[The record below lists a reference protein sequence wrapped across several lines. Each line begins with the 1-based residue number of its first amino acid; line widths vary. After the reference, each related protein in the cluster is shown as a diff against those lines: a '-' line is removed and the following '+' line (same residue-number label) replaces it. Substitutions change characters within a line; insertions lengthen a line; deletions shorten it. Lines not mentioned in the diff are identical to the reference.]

1 MKIRRALT
9 AAAAAAVI
17 APAAVLAAPTAA
29 FATDPVPDTGPRTP
43 ANPGTPHTPDTP
55 KPAQPPTDAPTNDGG
70 TGTPDETEAGGP
82 ASQDDDGDTSGNQ
95 RKADGTTGE
104 ATEQRPGGAGAP
116 DDPRGRPCAFE
127 SDEVR
132 VALHGLP
139 TQLVADG
146 PWSPFSMTLTNTT
159 GKTLNEVGPYLNVI
173 SAADVDRPYWELK
186 TEYHDPK
193 SGRWKPY
200 EDFEPGRLFDLIPV
214 GPHGTRTFQL
224 RTHVVKSAKPG
235 PGYALV
241 AADYR
246 NRDGSCGSSKEGWYD
261 FTILP
266 VGAKPTQSPT
276 AGPGE
281 PGGTASPG
289 RSSAPGGGTGG
300 SASTGGPG
308 PQGGNL
314 AETGSSS
321 ALPAIGLAAGAAVVV
336 GAGAVF
342 VVRRRKAMAG
352 AGGGDTDVT
361 A

>member
-17 APAAVLAAPTAA
+17 APAALLAAPTAA
-29 FATDPVPDTGPRTP
+29 FATDPVPDTSPRTP
-43 ANPGTPHTPDTP
+43 ATPGTPDTP
-55 KPAQPPTDAPTNDGG
+55 DTAKPAQPPTDAPANGGG
-70 TGTPDETEAGGP
+70 TADPDEAATGDPG
-82 ASQDDDGDTSGNQ
+82 SQDDAGDTSGNQ
-95 RKADGTTGE
+95 RKADGT
-104 ATEQRPGGAGAP
+104 AEQKPGGGGAP
-116 DDPRGRPCAFE
+116 DDPHGQSCAFE
-127 SDEVR
+127 SDQVR
-132 VALHGLP
+132 VAVRGLP

-159 GKTLNEVGPYLNVI
+159 GKTLNEVRPFLYI
-173 SAADVDRPYWELK
+173 TSAADLDRPYWELK
-186 TEYHDPK
+186 TEYRDAK
-193 SGRWKPY
+193 SGRWKAYDGQGPS
-200 EDFEPGRLFDLIPV
+200 RLFDTMTV
-214 GPHGTRTFQL
+214 GPHSTLTFQL
-224 RTHVVKSAKPG
+224 RTHAVKNAKPAA
-235 PGYALV
+235 GYLFAT
-241 AADYR
+241 ADYR

-276 AGPGE
+276 AKPGE

-289 RSSAPGGGTGG
+289 QSSAPGGGTGG

-321 ALPAIGLAAGAAVVV
+321 ALPAIGLAAGAAVVA

-352 AGGGDTDVT
+352 PGGGDTDVT

>member
-43 ANPGTPHTPDTP
+43 ATPGTPDTSDTA
-55 KPAQPPTDAPTNDGG
+55 KPAQPPTDAPANGGG
-70 TGTPDETEAGGP
+70 TGDPDKAATADPG
-82 ASQDDDGDTSGNQ
+82 SKDDAGDTSEKQ
-95 RKADGTTGE
+95 QKADGTAGDATG
-104 ATEQRPGGAGAP
+104 QRPGGAP
-116 DDPRGRPCAFE
+116 DDPHGSPCAFE
-127 SDEVR
+127 SDQVR
-132 VALHGLP
+132 VTVHGLP
-139 TQLVADG
+139 TQLAADG
-146 PWSPFSMTLTNTT
+146 PWSPYSMTLTNTT
-159 GKTLNEVGPYLNVI
+159 GKTLNEVRPFLYI
-173 SAADVDRPYWELK
+173 TSAADINWPYEELK
-186 TEYHDPK
+186 TEYRVAK
-193 SGRWKPY
+193 SGRWKAYDGQGPS
-200 EDFEPGRLFDLIPV
+200 RLFDTMTV
-214 GPHGTRTFQL
+214 GPHSTLTFQL
-224 RTHVVKSAKPG
+224 RTHAVKNAKPAG
-235 PGYALV
+235 GFLFA

-246 NRDGSCGSSKEGWYD
+246 NRDGSCGTSKEGWYD

-300 SASTGGPG
+300 STSTGGPG

-321 ALPAIGLAAGAAVVV
+321 ALPAIGLAAGAAVVI

-342 VVRRRKAMAG
+342 VVRRRKATAG
-352 AGGGDTDVT
+352 PGGGDTDVT

>member
-1 MKIRRALT
+1 MKIRRVLT

-17 APAAVLAAPTAA
+17 APAAVLAAPAAA

-43 ANPGTPHTPDTP
+43 TPPDTA
-55 KPAQPPTDAPTNDGG
+55 KPAQPPADLPANGGG
-70 TGTPDETEAGGP
+70 TGGPDEAEAGGP
-82 ASQDDDGDTSGNQ
+82 GSQDDDGDTAGSRQEAGGSTEETTE
-95 RKADGTTGE
+95 RKPAE
-104 ATEQRPGGAGAP
+104 GGAA
-116 DDPRGRPCAFE
+116 DDPHGQSCAFE
-127 SDEVR
+127 SDQVR
-132 VALHGLP
+132 VAVRGLP

-159 GKTLNEVGPYLNVI
+159 GRTLNETRPYLNVI
-173 SAADVDRPYWELK
+173 SATDVDRPEWELK

-200 EDFEPGRLFDLIPV
+200 EDQEPGRLFDIITV
-214 GPHGTRTFQL
+214 GPHSTRTFQL

-235 PGYALV
+235 PGYAFA

-266 VGAKPTQSPT
+266 VGAKPTQS
-276 AGPGE
+276 GPGE
-281 PGGTASPG
+281 P
-289 RSSAPGGGTGG
+289 
-300 SASTGGPG
+300 
-308 PQGGNL
+308 GGNL

-321 ALPAIGLAAGAAVVV
+321 ALPAIGLAAGAAVVA

-342 VVRRRKAMAG
+342 VVRRRKATAG
-352 AGGGDTDVT
+352 PGGGDTDVT

>member
-17 APAAVLAAPTAA
+17 APAAVLAAPAAA

-43 ANPGTPHTPDTP
+43 ATPGTPDTSDTA
-55 KPAQPPTDAPTNDGG
+55 KPAQPPTDAPTNGGG
-70 TGTPDETEAGGP
+70 TADPDDTETGGP
-82 ASQDDDGDTSGNQ
+82 KPQDDAGDTSGSRQ
-95 RKADGTTGE
+95 KADGTEST
-104 ATEQRPGGAGAP
+104 RRKPGGSGAP
-116 DDPRGRPCAFE
+116 DDPHGRPCAFE
-127 SDEVR
+127 SDQVR
-132 VALHGLP
+132 VAVHGLP
-139 TQLVADG
+139 AQLAADG

-159 GKTLNEVGPYLNVI
+159 GKTLHEVQPYLNVT
-173 SAADVDRPYWELK
+173 SAVDVDRPEWELK
-186 TEYHDPK
+186 TQYHDPK

-200 EDFEPGRLFDLIPV
+200 EDQGPGRLFDIITV
-214 GPHGTRTFQL
+214 GPHSTRTFQL

-235 PGYALV
+235 PGYAFA

-276 AGPGE
+276 AKPSE
-281 PGGTASPG
+281 PGGTASPSQ
-289 RSSAPGGGTGG
+289 SSAPGGGTGG
-300 SASTGGPG
+300 PASSGGPG

-336 GAGAVF
+336 GAGAVL
-342 VVRRRKAMAG
+342 VVRRRKALAG
-352 AGGGDTDVT
+352 PGGGDTDAT

>member
-29 FATDPVPDTGPRTP
+29 FATDPVPDTSPRTP
-43 ANPGTPHTPDTP
+43 ATPGTPDTADTA
-55 KPAQPPTDAPTNDGG
+55 KPAQPPTDAPATGSG
-70 TGTPDETEAGGP
+70 TAAPDDTETGGP
-82 ASQDDDGDTSGNQ
+82 GSQDGAGDTSGSR
-95 RKADGTTGE
+95 RKADGTTE
-104 ATEQRPGGAGAP
+104 EKPGGTGAP
-116 DDPRGRPCAFE
+116 DDPHGRPCAFE
-127 SDEVR
+127 SDQVR

-159 GKTLNEVGPYLNVI
+159 GKTLNEVKPFLYMTYAAEVDFPNWYL
-173 SAADVDRPYWELK
+173 E
-186 TEYHDPK
+186 TEYRDPK
-193 SGRWKPY
+193 SGRWKSYNDLRPA
-200 EDFEPGRLFDLIPV
+200 RLMDVVTV
-214 GPHGTRTFQL
+214 GPHSTLTFQL
-224 RTHVVKSAKPG
+224 RTHAVKNAKPTD
-235 PGYALV
+235 GYIFA

-276 AGPGE
+276 ARPGE
-281 PGGTASPG
+281 PSGTASPG
-289 RSSAPGGGTGG
+289 QSSAPGGGTGG

-352 AGGGDTDVT
+352 AGGGDTDAT

>member
-1 MKIRRALT
+1 MKFRRALT

-17 APAAVLAAPTAA
+17 APAAVLAAPAAA

-43 ANPGTPHTPDTP
+43 ATPGTPDTA
-55 KPAQPPTDAPTNDGG
+55 KPAQPPTDAPTTGGG
-70 TGTPDETEAGGP
+70 TADPDDTETGGP
-82 ASQDDDGDTSGNQ
+82 GSQDDAGDTSQ
-95 RKADGTTGE
+95 KQQKTDGTTGQ
-104 ATEQRPGGAGAP
+104 ATEQKPDVAGAP
-116 DDPRGRPCAFE
+116 DDPHGRPCAFE
-127 SDEVR
+127 SDQVR
-132 VALHGLP
+132 VAVHGLP
-139 TQLVADG
+139 TQLAADG

-159 GKTLNEVGPYLNVI
+159 GKTLNEVKPYLEVT
-173 SAADVDRPYWELK
+173 SAADVGWPEEELK

-193 SGRWKPY
+193 SGRWKAY
-200 EDFEPGRLFDLIPV
+200 DGQGPGRLFDTMTV
-214 GPHGTRTFQL
+214 APHSTLTFQL
-224 RTHVVKSAKPG
+224 RTHAVKNAKPAA
-235 PGYALV
+235 GYLFA

-276 AGPGE
+276 AKPSD

-289 RSSAPGGGTGG
+289 QSATPGGGTGG

-321 ALPAIGLAAGAAVVV
+321 ALPAIGLAAGAAVVA
-336 GAGAVF
+336 GAGAVL
-342 VVRRRKAMAG
+342 VVRRRKALAG
-352 AGGGDTDVT
+352 PGGGDTDVT